1 MSIIYLPQHF
11 LYFLPLPHGQGSF
24 RPTFGSVLWIG
35 STTSYSAG
43 RKRSSRTGGRWFLR
57 KEAHH
62 DISLCTSGLYLLL
75 RSRAIAASLP
85 IARASSTSPQPITP
99 GSGRP
104 SSYACPSSS
113 KTSSGQRSAQ
123 LLASQLHM
131 PSGVRLSFWKRLLK

>member
-43 RKRSSRTGGRWFLR
+43 RKRSSRTGGRWFSR

-62 DISLCTSGLYLLL
+62 DISLCTSDRRLYLLL

-85 IARASSTSPQPITP
+85 IARASSTSPQPRRCRAP
-99 GSGRP
+99 
-104 SSYACPSSS
+104 
-113 KTSSGQRSAQ
+113 RSP
-123 LLASQLHM
+123 L
-131 PSGVRLSFWKRLLK
+131 